1 MIDCLI
7 KKVSVALLAVLFSA
21 GTASGQVLALSTN
34 VVDYVQTGG
43 LNVEAS
49 YALQRHWSVGAG
61 MKYDGRGYQKQQLY
75 SLGGRY
81 WPWHIYSG
89 WWLGAKMQYQEF
101 SSAERVTYR
110 TSEGD
115 RIGAG
120 ASAGYSRMIG
130 PHFNIDL
137 GLGFWYGS
145 VAYVRYSCPNCG
157 SILSRGSQAFFLP
170 NDILLGLSYI
180 F

>member
-7 KKVSVALLAVLFSA
+7 KKVSVALLVVLFFA

-145 VAYVRYSCPNCG
+145 GTYVRYSCPNCG

-170 NDILLGLSYI
+170 NDILLALSYI

>member
-1 MIDCLI
+1 MRVRLI
-7 KKVSVALLAVLFSA
+7 GFLAAAAFACIWSAKPAL
-21 GTASGQVLALSTN
+21 GQALALSIN

-43 LNVEAS
+43 VNVEAS

-61 MKYDGRGYQKQQLY
+61 MKYDGSGKRKQQLY

-115 RIGAG
+115 RFGAG

-130 PHFNIDL
+130 PHVNIDL
-137 GLGFWYGS
+137 GLGFWYGNA
-145 VAYVRYSCPNCG
+145 VYVRYSCPSCG
-157 SILSRGSQAFFLP
+157 SILSRGERAFFLP
-170 NDILLGLSYI
+170 NDILLAVSYI